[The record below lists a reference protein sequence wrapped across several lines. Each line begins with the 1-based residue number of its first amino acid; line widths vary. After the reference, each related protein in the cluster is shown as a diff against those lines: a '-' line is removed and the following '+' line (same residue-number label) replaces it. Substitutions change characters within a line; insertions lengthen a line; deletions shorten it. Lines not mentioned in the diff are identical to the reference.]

1 MNEYMKENC
10 KKAGWSVTEG
20 NGQLRFLTDDC
31 IGYEVLAKETDLDTV
46 AMLCSAYTRDMTAA
60 PAAYTRHCKIKDSLT
75 RLAEAIDP
83 WVMSGK
89 KTCPICGSHKFL
101 VTAHVTQ
108 DWEVDGDGNFQACTN
123 NCVETTHAPDDEDI
137 WTCAGCG
144 HDGAG
149 AEFNP

>member
-46 AMLCSAYTRDMTAA
+46 AMLCSAYTPDMTAA

-75 RLAEAIDP
+75 RLAEAIRDVRQENLSHLRQP
-83 WVMSGK
+83 QVPGDRSCYPGLGGRWRRQLSGLYEQL
-89 KTCPICGSHKFL
+89 CGNHPCS
-101 VTAHVTQ
+101 
-108 DWEVDGDGNFQACTN
+108 GR
-123 NCVETTHAPDDEDI
+123 
-137 WTCAGCG
+137 
-144 HDGAG
+144 
-149 AEFNP
+149 

>member
-1 MNEYMKENC
+1 MGDVRQENL
-10 KKAGWSVTEG
+10 SH
-20 NGQLRFLTDDC
+20 LRQPQ
-31 IGYEVLAKETDLDTV
+31 V
-46 AMLCSAYTRDMTAA
+46 AS
-60 PAAYTRHCKIKDSLT
+60 
-75 RLAEAIDP
+75 
-83 WVMSGK
+83 
-89 KTCPICGSHKFL
+89 L